1 VTASSRKWRYTFRD
15 ALNDFF
21 VLRRSAPAP
30 AGAEVASPLSLRLAF
45 ETNVNAAERERF
57 LRDVGLPSLNAR
69 AIDLR
74 SRLATLE
81 RVDDLLRSSFV
92 LYRVPKRSVVQIVS
106 IVEDDA
112 LGPEPEPDAWIEI
125 ELVDDAGN
133 AVPNAA
139 YRIESEDGR
148 VRTGTTN
155 SSGKAREE
163 GLHGGSCK
171 VSFPE
176 IHGPDWAK
184 VA

>member
-1 VTASSRKWRYTFRD
+1 MELAISSPIREVTSPSVARGACRADRTTVTYSPPSGREHAQ
-15 ALNDFF
+15 AL
-21 VLRRSAPAP
+21 
-30 AGAEVASPLSLRLAF
+30 
-45 ETNVNAAERERF
+45 
-57 LRDVGLPSLNAR
+57 AR
-69 AIDLR
+69 
-74 SRLATLE
+74 
-81 RVDDLLRSSFV
+81 V
-92 LYRVPKRSVVQIVS
+92 
-106 IVEDDA
+106 VEDDA

-133 AVPNAA
+133 AVPNAT